1 VTTQTDVAARAA
13 AWLAENAADF
23 EDPRRP
29 LTGFPDRTVEE
40 HSDVVGRARAWEA
53 HKAAAGWSGL
63 AVSREYGGQGL
74 TAHEAAVFTAA
85 ESRYALDYESCAIA
99 KMMVVPTLLAW
110 GSESQKQTL
119 LPRILDGRDVWC
131 QLYSEPGAGSDLAG
145 LTTRAV
151 RIESGWRI
159 TGQKVWNSSAH
170 LADRGYLL
178 ARTDPTKP
186 KHQGL
191 TAFLIDMRDPAVDV
205 RPIRQITGGWSFAE
219 VFLDGVEVTDDA
231 VIGAVDDGWRVAI
244 TTLMNERLSLS
255 VGNIP
260 WFELL
265 ELLDLDH
272 GDLHP
277 ELAVRA
283 ARLNARYRAVAQ
295 LHGEEIDGL
304 RDGAAQ
310 PGPEGSILKMVIGR
324 LMTDVGR
331 LAADVL
337 AARGVSDTRWVDA
350 YLGSFGVRIGGGTDE
365 ILKNVIADRVLR
377 LPREPR
383 VDRVAAD
390 GTSR

>member
-1 VTTQTDVAARAA
+1 VTA
-13 AWLAENAADF
+13 AADF
-23 EDPRRP
+23 ADRAATWLADNAAPYEDPDRP
-29 LTGFPDRTVEE
+29 LSGFPDRSIEE
-40 HSDVVGRARAWEA
+40 HAVVVQRAREWEA

-63 AVSREYGGQGL
+63 AVPREYGGQGL

-85 ESRYALDYESCAIA
+85 ESRYALDYESFAIA

-110 GSESQKQTL
+110 GSETQKQTL

-145 LTTRAV
+145 VTTRAV
-151 RIESGWRI
+151 RTGFGWRI
-159 TGQKVWNSSAH
+159 TGQKVWNSGAH

-178 ARTDPTKP
+178 ARTDPNKP

-191 TAFLIDMRDPAVDV
+191 TAFVIDMRDPAVDV
-205 RPIRQITGGWSFAE
+205 RPIRQITGGWGFSE
-219 VFLDGVEVTDDA
+219 VFLDGVEVGEDA
-231 VIGAVDDGWRVAI
+231 VVGAVDDGWRVAI

-260 WFELL
+260 WYELL

-283 ARLNARYRAVAQ
+283 ARLEAQYRATAQ
-295 LHGEEIDGL
+295 IHEEEIEGL
-304 RDGAAQ
+304 RAGAAQ

-324 LMTDVGR
+324 LMTEVGR

-337 AARGVSDTRWVDA
+337 AARGVADTRWADA

-383 VDRVAAD
+383 LDLAAAE
-390 GTSR
+390 GTTR